1 MSDYQPVS
9 QQPQSQLQ
17 PPAGNPEDATH
28 LKILAI
34 FYYVFAGLNA
44 LSVVMM
50 AFYGMLMGVV
60 FSTAPSG
67 ESSADMDAALPMII
81 GVFTFV
87 TLLCLL
93 FGVLH
98 FMVGQRLRQRRG
110 HRFCQIVAVVTCLSI
125 PFGTALGIFT
135 LLVLNR
141 PSVRVLFGERG

>member
-1 MSDYQPVS
+1 MSDYNPI
-9 QQPQSQLQ
+9 PAQS
-17 PPAGNPEDATH
+17 PPAASSEDASH

-44 LSVVMM
+44 LSVVLM
-50 AFYGMLMGVV
+50 ALYGVLMGVV
-60 FSTAPSG
+60 FSTAPPSG
-67 ESSADMDAALPMII
+67 ANAEMQAMLPMIV
-81 GVFTFV
+81 GLFAFV
-87 TLLCLL
+87 TVLSLL

-110 HRFCQIVAVVTCLSI
+110 HTFCQIVAVVTCLSI

-141 PSVRVLFGERG
+141 PSVRALFGERR